1 MYFSPLGNWVLKLPW
16 DVPKILYLYG
26 NLRCKDVSW
35 YTKMDMKSQ
44 VATFVTFHLI
54 NFTFHKIPQILFYR
68 NEMPEKTIQF
78 ILTRIF
84 EVSFEGG
91 PLWLVWLFWQV
102 GWKCPFQFDK
112 TVVPSTALLYPADNY
127 CVQYYT
133 NAQWVVLGL
142 YSRNVGDPFGTWNFW
157 ILKRNFCWMES
168 TLCVQSFT
176 SPDQSTCKENFTDI
190 QPDHCIP

>member
-1 MYFSPLGNWVLKLPW
+1 MLLSLFFRDQCLISLVLQRGEYSVVYMYSSLLGNWVLKLPW
-16 DVPKILYLYG
+16 NVPKILYLYG

-44 VATFVTFHLI
+44 VATFATFHLI
-54 NFTFHKIPQILFYR
+54 NFTFHKIPQILFHR
-68 NEMPEKTIQF
+68 NKMPEKTIQF

-91 PLWLVWLFWQV
+91 PLWPVWLFWQV

-127 CVQYYT
+127 CVQ
-133 NAQWVVLGL
+133 
-142 YSRNVGDPFGTWNFW
+142 
-157 ILKRNFCWMES
+157 
-168 TLCVQSFT
+168 
-176 SPDQSTCKENFTDI
+176 
-190 QPDHCIP
+190 